1 MAAAA
6 ILDNYG
12 TLVDNWRNYI
22 LFMLSSV
29 PTQCCSVTI
38 IVIVGD
44 YAGKII
50 FGQSTL
56 ILLCYRAIGL
66 QGYSVVNNPEQYLL
80 GGKGAPGSITSP
92 LCNRSVVST
101 TAAACPCPVFM
112 NVSQIIYTVLAQVCR
127 YPLYFIYL
135 KGEVSSSRWRPRYV
149 PQSLDTAHT
158 T

>member
-1 MAAAA
+1 M
-6 ILDNYG
+6 
-12 TLVDNWRNYI
+12 
-22 LFMLSSV
+22 

-50 FGQSTL
+50 FGQYTL

-101 TAAACPCPVFM
+101 TAAACPVFM
-112 NVSQIIYTVLAQVCR
+112 NVSQIIYTVC
-127 YPLYFIYL
+127 
-135 KGEVSSSRWRPRYV
+135 S
-149 PQSLDTAHT
+149 
-158 T
+158 